1 VNPEGEITVRL
12 TCIDQRVHKAS
23 IASSRTGLPPR
34 LVRGRP
40 AADVQRL
47 VPLLFSICQRA
58 QGAASAAAIAAA
70 QGLEAPAREQQR
82 QALDVT
88 LEMLQEGVWRLLIDW
103 PKSMGEPAQVPAV
116 ASVRHAGSAVV
127 DDGATLDALLLVAD
141 DTLREHVYGVPAD
154 AWLASTD
161 LAALDRWID
170 TGATLPARLLRRVRD
185 EAPGL
190 GRSNVALMPDATLE
204 NLRRS
209 LIDGLEADPEFE
221 RSPHWG
227 GVPAETGALARQAGA
242 PLIAALLDSDGRTA
256 SARFVARL
264 VELAVLMRD
273 LRARSAGRIAAVRRH
288 ALHDGTGL
296 GLAETARG
304 LLLHRV
310 QVERGLVT
318 DYRIVAPTEW
328 NFHTQ
333 GPLPQALAGLGAA
346 DHARLQRDARVV
358 VQSLDPCVACRVEIS
373 DA

>member
-1 VNPEGEITVRL
+1 MNPEGEITVRL
-12 TCIDQRVHKAS
+12 TCSDQRVRQAS
-23 IASSRTGLPPR
+23 VASSRTGLPPR

-40 AADVQRL
+40 VADVQRL
-47 VPLLFSICQRA
+47 VPLLFSICRRA

-70 QGLEAPAREQQR
+70 QGMEAPAREQQR

-103 PKSMGEPAQVPAV
+103 PKTMGEPAHVPAV
-116 ASVRHAGSAVV
+116 ASVRHASSAVV
-127 DDGATLDALLLVAD
+127 DAGATLDTLLAVAD

-154 AWLASTD
+154 AWLDSTD
-161 LAALDRWID
+161 LAALDLWID
-170 TGATLPARLLRRVRD
+170 AGATLPARLLRRIRD

-190 GRSNVALMPDATLE
+190 GRSRVALMPDATLE

-209 LIDGLEADPEFE
+209 FIDGLEADPEFA
-221 RSPHWG
+221 RSPRWG
-227 GVPAETGALARQAGA
+227 GVPAETGALARQASA
-242 PLIAALLDSDGRTA
+242 PLIAALLERDGRTA

-273 LRARSAGRIAAVRRH
+273 LRARSAGRVAAVRRH
-288 ALHDGTGL
+288 ALPDGVGL

-310 QVERGLVT
+310 RVDHGLVT

-328 NFHTQ
+328 NFHSQ
-333 GPLPQALAGLGAA
+333 GPLPQALTGLGAA
-346 DHARLQRDARVV
+346 DRARLQRDARVV
-358 VQSLDPCVACRVEIS
+358 VQSLDPCVACRVEIA